1 MKILTLIISLLLS
14 TNLFG
19 QSPDSLDIDNNNYL
33 NRQEIDFLNASLK
46 SSRDTFDFTNKKIAF
61 VTGSSGGKIISKQD
75 YFLTCVKPWT
85 DEGLTPQVFFVRLTN
100 DERQKSGGY
109 DALVLSWVK
118 IFTDKQK
125 KNIIKQLREI
135 K

>member
-1 MKILTLIISLLLS
+1 MGIL
-14 TNLFG
+14 
-19 QSPDSLDIDNNNYL
+19 
-33 NRQEIDFLNASLK
+33 QELMFLNTTLK
-46 SSRDTFDFTNKKIAF
+46 SKGDTFDFANKRIAY

-85 DEGLTPQVFFVRLTN
+85 DKGTTPQFFLVNLTN
-100 DERQKSGGY
+100 DERKKSGGY

-118 IFTDKQK
+118 LFTDKQREK
-125 KNIIKQLREI
+125 IIKQLGQN